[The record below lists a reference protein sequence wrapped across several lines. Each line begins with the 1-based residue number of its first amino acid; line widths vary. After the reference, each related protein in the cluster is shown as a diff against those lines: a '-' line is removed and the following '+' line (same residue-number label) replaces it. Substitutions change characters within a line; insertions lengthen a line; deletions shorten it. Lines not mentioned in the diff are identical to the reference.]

1 MDFSLNLNK
10 TGVQFGIF
18 TIRHVVLCMKKI
30 FSARSSI
37 LLSRLIS
44 YLRPFW
50 PVLLL
55 GLLANIVYS
64 LIDASFTYMM
74 RPFLDKGFINIDLD
88 FVKRIPL
95 IVLLGITLRGAV
107 SAAGSYCMTW
117 VARSVVN
124 VLRQKVFAHILRLPA
139 DYYDKATSGQL
150 LSKILYDVEQ
160 VAQVSAD
167 ALTDFVQN
175 VCLIVGMITV
185 MMVIC
190 WQLSLMFLLTI
201 PLIALVVNKTNKR
214 IRRISHRVQK
224 SMGKVTE
231 IASEVI
237 DGYRVV
243 RIFDGEEYEINK
255 FHIATESSRRN
266 DMKVAIS
273 KGINVFAVQSI
284 IAFGIAMI
292 IFAAIKLSTVI
303 VVTAGSFLAI
313 IAGMLQLIKP
323 MKSLT
328 TIHASIQRG
337 LAGAESVF
345 DLLEHELE
353 PANGMTLTKRL
364 TGCIEFKNVS
374 FAYRAGPLVLDSL
387 NLRIESGETVAIV
400 GHSGGG
406 KTTIASLLS
415 RFYEVNSGQICIDDI
430 PIQSLSISSLRSQL
444 ALVSQHV
451 TLFNDTIANNIAY
464 GRSDVTKEQIINA
477 ARLAHADEFI
487 QNLANGYDTL
497 IGENGVLLS
506 GGQRQRLA
514 IARAI
519 LKDAPILI
527 LDEATSALDNESE
540 RYIKAAL
547 EQVVKNRT
555 TLIIAH
561 RLSTVQQ
568 ADKIIVL
575 HQGKMVECGSH
586 EQLLAFGSYYAQL
599 YAEGSSI
606 LIPEVVNC

>member
-1 MDFSLNLNK
+1 
-10 TGVQFGIF
+10 
-18 TIRHVVLCMKKI
+18 MKKI
-30 FSARSSI
+30 FSARSNI
-37 LLSRLIS
+37 LLTRLIG

-55 GLLANIVYS
+55 GLGANIVYS
-64 LIDASFTYMM
+64 LIDAGFTYMM
-74 RPFLDKGFINIDLD
+74 RPFFDKGFINIDLD

-95 IVLLGITLRGAV
+95 IVLLGITLRGSV
-107 SAAGSYCMTW
+107 SAIGSYCMTW

-124 VLRQKVFAHILRLPA
+124 VLRQQVFNHIIRLPA
-139 DYYDKATSGQL
+139 DYYDAATSGQL

-175 VCLIVGMITV
+175 ICIVVGMLVV
-185 MMVIC
+185 MMAIC
-190 WQLSLMFLLTI
+190 WQLALMFLLTI
-201 PLIALVVNKTNKR
+201 PLIALVVSKTNKR

-224 SMGKVTE
+224 SMSMVTE

-243 RIFDGEEYEINK
+243 RIFGGEDYETKK
-255 FHIATESSRRN
+255 FHTATESSRKN
-266 DMKVAIS
+266 DMKVAMS

-284 IAFGIAMI
+284 IACGIAMI
-292 IFAAIKLSTVI
+292 VFAAIQLSTVI

-345 DLLEHELE
+345 SLLEHPLE
-353 PANGMTLTKRL
+353 SADGLDLPQRLNGDV
-364 TGCIEFKNVS
+364 EFKNVS
-374 FAYRAGPLVLDSL
+374 FAYNQGPLVLKAINFS
-387 NLRIESGETVAIV
+387 IAAGQTVAIV

-406 KTTIASLLS
+406 KTTLASLLP
-415 RFYEVNSGQICIDDI
+415 RFYEVSEGQILVDNY
-430 PIQSLSISSLRSQL
+430 PIETLSLASLRKQI

-464 GRSDVTKEQIINA
+464 GLDDVTLEQIKNA
-477 ARLAHADEFI
+477 SKLAYADEFI
-487 QNLANGYDTL
+487 QNLSDGYNTI

-519 LKDAPILI
+519 LKNAPILI

-540 RYIKAAL
+540 RYIQSAL
-547 EQVVKNRT
+547 ETVVKNRT

-561 RLSTVQQ
+561 RLSTIQK
-568 ADKIIVL
+568 ADNIIVL
-575 HQGKMVECGSH
+575 HQGNIVEIGTH
-586 EQLLAFGSYYAQL
+586 DKLLELNGYYAQL
-599 YAEGSSI
+599 YSESFTQVNASI
-606 LIPEVVNC
+606 EVYAC